1 MLSLEQLKLALKK
14 LHKIP
19 RLNGHILT
27 KPKSV
32 LEHSARVAILYH
44 YLGGKEVFPALM
56 HDYSEAVLGFDPPS
70 PIKDKIPGIREFE
83 KLPENHIPFADEN
96 EYVVCKIADNLELLL
111 DIKEQQQLGNSTP
124 EIMEMHDLVLEELM
138 ERAAKVNR
146 KAEIKKLI
154 QKLIS

>member
-1 MLSLEQLKLALKK
+1 MTLDQLKLALRK

-27 KPKSV
+27 KTKSV
-32 LEHSARVAILYH
+32 LEHSARVAMIYQF
-44 YLGGKEVFPALM
+44 LGGKEVFQALM

-70 PIKDKIPGIREFE
+70 PIKEKIPAIREFE
-83 KLPENHIPFADEN
+83 NLPENKIPFEDKN
-96 EYVVCKIADNLELLL
+96 EYLICKIADSLELLL

-124 EIMEMHDLVLEELM
+124 EIMEMHDQVLEELM
-138 ERAAKVNR
+138 EKAAALGR
-146 KAEIKKLI
+146 KNEIKKLI